1 MTTRSSRLA
10 LTSCLKLAAAF
21 FIVTGVA
28 APAVAAEPG
37 APASPLPTKWTVGEI
52 PPGTPGLDD
61 LDEVMVRG
69 KRAAIMI
76 ADLEDEYYELYNK
89 LNKDDRYDVHCL
101 YTNTDPDN
109 PGSSLLS
116 RICIPGF
123 VADAMSQWAEG
134 RCDPPDFIALDL
146 NKDHSLSEAEAAGS
160 KQLLPLLWELDT
172 NHDRRLSYVEF
183 SANNAETP
191 IACYQP
197 PPPEHVLVAGTDK
210 WYRQMM
216 KVTTS
221 DPRLQ
226 QMAANLG
233 DLYGQLRVLERHA
246 GKLEAQALKAQA
258 AKRR

>member
-1 MTTRSSRLA
+1 MSASCARPVLK
-10 LTSCLKLAAAF
+10 SCLKLAVLLSL
-21 FIVTGVA
+21 VTGVTT
-28 APAVAAEPG
+28 PVIAAEPTA
-37 APASPLPTKWTVGEI
+37 APSPMVTRWRVGEI
-52 PPGTPGLDD
+52 PEGVLDD

-69 KRAAIMI
+69 KRAAVAI
-76 ADLEDEYYELYNK
+76 ADLEDEYYKLYNK

-146 NKDHSLSEAEAAGS
+146 NKDHSLSHAEAAGS
-160 KQLLPLLWELDT
+160 KQLVPLLWELDT

-183 SANNAETP
+183 SAHNADTP

-197 PPPEHVLVAGTDK
+197 PPPEQVLVNGTNK
-210 WYRQMM
+210 WYQQMM
-216 KVTTS
+216 KVTKS
-221 DPRLQ
+221 DARLEK
-226 QMAANLG
+226 MASNLG
-233 DLYGQLRVLERHA
+233 DLYGQLRVLERHY
-246 GKLEAQALKAQA
+246 GKLEAQDLKQRA
-258 AKRR
+258 ASR